1 MLYHTFSFH
10 APAPSWIDTSLLTLS
25 LHDAL
30 PILAVHRVALRLHGL
45 LGARLAVDVD
55 DLDVALLVVDGQWQ
69 QAVLAGVRDGHLGA
83 LLDRLAGA
91 AGRAGE
97 GAHDADLDWPR
108 LRPRHAGPGQQGGT
122 EADAAGGFHEPAAR
136 HAGPVSAE
144 ARRVGEEGV
153 RPGKH

>member
-1 MLYHTFSFH
+1 MRISDWSSDVCSSDLARNHELH
-10 APAPSWIDTSLLTLS
+10 A
-25 LHDAL
+25 
-30 PILAVHRVALRLHGL
+30 LAVHRVAHRLHGL

-55 DLDVALLVVDGQWQ
+55 DLDVALLAVDGQWQ

-108 LRPRHAGPGQQGGT
+108 LRPDRKSTRLNSSH
-122 EADAAGGFHEPAAR
+122 
-136 HAGPVSAE
+136 
-144 ARRVGEEGV
+144 
-153 RPGKH
+153 

>member
-55 DLDVALLVVDGQWQ
+55 DLDVALLAVDGQWQ

-91 AGRAGE
+91 AGRAGAR
-97 GAHDADLDWPR
+97 AHVAELGGPR
-108 LRPRHAGPGQQGGT
+108 LPLPHAGT
-122 EADAAGGFHEPAAR
+122 
-136 HAGPVSAE
+136 GPRSSAE
-144 ARRVGEEGV
+144 AGLHRRLLSLGARTTRTE
-153 RPGKH
+153 

>member
-30 PILAVHRVALRLHGL
+30 PILAVHRVAHRLHGL

-55 DLDVALLVVDGQWQ
+55 DLDVALLAVDGQWP

-83 LLDRLAGA
+83 LLDRLSGA
-91 AGRAGE
+91 SGRAGE
-97 GAHDADLDWPR
+97 GAHDAR
-108 LRPRHAGPGQQGGT
+108 
-122 EADAAGGFHEPAAR
+122 
-136 HAGPVSAE
+136 SAE
-144 ARRVGEEGV
+144 HKSALQSIMRISSSVFCF
-153 RPGKH
+153 KKIIIYSSL